1 MSIQDITV
9 QGFYSPLGLR
19 QYRSTHIQILELK
32 GNEIIFRFRDEFRA
46 YFMSIAELLGKYE
59 KLNW

>member
-1 MSIQDITV
+1 MSIQDITI
-9 QGFYSPLGLR
+9 QGFYSPIGLK
-19 QYRSTHIQILELK
+19 QYRSTHIQILEMR

-46 YFMSIAELLGKYE
+46 YFMSMGELLGKYE